1 MSTDRSRTKTIV
13 IAALALVVTFIAGF
27 IVGAVVDRF
36 FALHRPGFRRPPPM
50 IAHAMLERLHDHL
63 DLTDQQRA
71 QIEAILEKRHDRIHS
86 LQESIHPKVQAEI
99 QQTNAEI
106 ERALTPEQREKFQK
120 LKMRMH
126 PRGRARKGSTR

>member
-1 MSTDRSRTKTIV
+1 MSSERSQTKTIV

-36 FALHRPGFRRPPPM
+36 LTMHRPGFRRPPAM
-50 IAHAMLERLHDHL
+50 VADAMLERLDNRL
-63 DLTDQQRA
+63 DLTDQQRV
-71 QIEAILEKRHDRIHS
+71 QIESILEKRHERIHS

-106 ERALTPEQREKFQK
+106 ERVLTPEQREKFQK

-126 PRGRARKGSTR
+126 PRGKGRKGPTR

>member
-1 MSTDRSRTKTIV
+1 MSTDRSKTRTIV

-27 IVGAVVDRF
+27 VVGAVVDRF
-36 FALHRPGFRRPPPM
+36 LTMHRPGVRRPPAM
-50 IAHAMLERLHDHL
+50 VAHAMLERLDHRL
-63 DLTDQQRA
+63 DLTDQQRV

-106 ERALTPEQREKFQK
+106 ERVLTPEQREKFQK

-126 PRGRARKGSTR
+126 PRGRGRKGSTR